1 MGLIQRQLETAAA
14 RRESSD
20 LGGTINFPTGDAA
33 TPWLSL
39 PCSMGFDTSGLARA
53 DNSAGF
59 QLNQTRRVIVRASML
74 ADLPRQPQAGDTVT
88 VRGNLET
95 EDSELVISPGNGIEK
110 FNAILTAFNLYTPN
124 A

>member
-1 MGLIQRQLETAAA
+1 
-14 RRESSD
+14 
-20 LGGTINFPTGDAA
+20 
-33 TPWLSL
+33 
-39 PCSMGFDTSGLARA
+39 MGFDISGLQRA
-53 DNSAGF
+53 ENSAGL

-110 FNAILTAFNLYTPN
+110 FNAILTAFNLYNPN
-124 A
+124 V